1 MKISLSLILP
11 VFNAEL
17 YLKKS
22 LDSLLNQSF
31 DFFELIIVND
41 GSTDNSLSIIKDYE
55 KSDPRIII
63 INRDN
68 KGLVYSLNEAISI
81 SKGDFIVRMDA
92 DDISYANRLSLQVKK
107 IEEENLDICGCDYE
121 IIDAKGSSKKVIN
134 VPKSESSIIIS
145 AFLGVPFAH
154 GSVIIRK
161 SFLTQNR
168 LKYGLTNYIV
178 AEDKALWQQLIEY
191 GAKFGN
197 VSEVLYSF
205 RDHDTSL
212 SQVKKKL
219 NIRDNIALRHD
230 FFHKNSKLLLRE
242 IKNQIKKIS
251 YLNVDRKNDL
261 LEAIIYLIIYGI
273 KHQQLKLHLVK
284 HLFKFN
290 ILKIFYYVV
299 KSIKLQLV

>member
-1 MKISLSLILP
+1 MLKISVVLP

-17 YLKKS
+17 YLQKS
-22 LDSLLNQSF
+22 LDSILNQCF
-31 DFFELIIVND
+31 NFHELIIVND
-41 GSTDNSLSIIKDYE
+41 GSNDGSLSIIKYYE
-55 KSDPRIII
+55 KLDPRIIV
-63 INRDN
+63 INQVN

-92 DDISYANRLSLQVKK
+92 DDISYIKRLSLQVKK
-107 IEEENLDICGCDYE
+107 IKEENLDICGCDYE
-121 IIDAKGSSKKVIN
+121 IIDAKGSLKKIIN

-230 FFHKNSKLLLRE
+230 FFQKKSNLLLEE
-242 IKNQIKKIS
+242 IKNQVKKIS
-251 YLNVDRKNDL
+251 YLNADRKNDL
-261 LEAIIYLIIYGI
+261 LEVIVYLIIYGV

-284 HLFKFN
+284 YLFKFN
-290 ILKIFYYVV
+290 VFKIFYYVV